1 MDYVC
6 TLLVEHLPSK
16 QEALRSKCKPQ
27 CHKKK
32 KGFGKKKGKKEKLVG
47 WAQNKLKII
56 PLER

>member
-32 KGFGKKKGKKEKLVG
+32 KGFGKKKEKLVG